1 MAGLRE
7 KKKKATKA
15 AIMKAAINLFGD
27 RGYENTSVSALAKA
41 AGIGKGT
48 IYSYFASKN
57 EILLAFCEEELAFV
71 YKEIQSKLDP
81 DASLADKMLL
91 VFMSEF
97 RFVTKNKSFGRTL
110 LREMTF
116 PKEITIDKS
125 RTVEEKFLELFV
137 AILQEAQQNGEL
149 SQDLE
154 LIITGGHFYS
164 LYLMALSAW
173 YSGRLLT
180 EEDVQETLKIMIEQ
194 TLTGLM
200 PKEKPAPTS
209 TPAIAQKNAP

>member
-7 KKKKATKA
+7 RKKKATRA
-15 AIMKAAINLFGD
+15 AIMKAAINLFGE

-48 IYSYFASKN
+48 IYSYFSSKN
-57 EILLAFCEEELAFV
+57 EILLAFCEEELAFI

-81 DASLADKMLL
+81 NASLADKMLL
-91 VFMSEF
+91 LLMSQF
-97 RFVTKNKSFGRTL
+97 RFITRNKAFGRTL

-116 PKEITIDKS
+116 PKEMTIEKS
-125 RTVEEKFLELFV
+125 RKVEEKFLELFV
-137 AILQEAQQNGEL
+137 TLLQEAQQNGEL
-149 SQDLE
+149 SQHLE
-154 LIITGGHFYS
+154 LTITGGHFYS

-180 EEDVQETLKIMIEQ
+180 EEDVQETLELMIEQ
-194 TLTGLM
+194 TLTGLI
-200 PKEKPAPTS
+200 PREITLSVSSNPS
-209 TPAIAQKNAP
+209 

>member
-1 MAGLRE
+1 MVGLRE
-7 KKKKATKA
+7 QKKKATRA

-27 RGYENTSVSALAKA
+27 RGYERTSVSALAKA

-48 IYSYFASKN
+48 IYSYFSSKN
-57 EILLAFCEEELAFV
+57 EILLAFCEEELAFI
-71 YKEIQSKLDP
+71 YSEIENKLAP
-81 DASLADKMLL
+81 DASLAEKMLL

-97 RFVTKNKSFGRTL
+97 RFVTKNKEFGRTL

-125 RTVEEKFLELFV
+125 LKIEERFINLFV
-137 AILQEAQQNGEL
+137 TLLQEAQAKGTL
-149 SQDLE
+149 RTDIE

-164 LYLMALSAW
+164 LYLMTLSAW

-180 EEDVQETLKIMIEQ
+180 EEDVRETLKILIDQ
-194 TLTGLM
+194 ALTGLI
-200 PKEKPAPTS
+200 PQENPAS
-209 TPAIAQKNAP
+209 TTDQKNNS